1 MSDKIYLFTQPPR
14 ESLVHYGSSVD
25 FERRDLMCMP
35 REYGLDEGD
44 DINTIPLEVI
54 KEKAIKKKSDFFISR
69 MERII
74 SENGSDEG
82 LTVTPQQKAI
92 VDRAVRAT
100 YKAYLDHDFDPD
112 YLPAMFSLINEIK
125 SCEKKEV

>member
-1 MSDKIYLFTQPPR
+1 MSDKIYLFAQPPR
-14 ESLVHYGSSVD
+14 ESCVHYGSCVD

-74 SENGSDEG
+74 SENGSDDG
-82 LTVTPQQKAI
+82 MTVTPQQKNI

-100 YKAYLDHDFDPD
+100 YKAYLEHDFDPD
-112 YLPAMFSLINEIK
+112 YLPTMFYFINVIK
-125 SCEKKEV
+125 RMGEKEG